1 MDISGVET
9 ASLAANVSQN
19 DRVAIS
25 VLKKALDI
33 QEQSALQ
40 LIESIPQ
47 PTANSGNNV
56 NVKV

>member
-1 MDISGVET
+1 MSISGVET

-19 DRVAIS
+19 DSVGIS

-33 QEQSALQ
+33 QEQSALK

-47 PTANSGNNV
+47 ASGNSGQNINI
-56 NVKV
+56 KV